1 MEDQARSP
9 ARSRP
14 RSSTCAASPPAFSSS
29 LATPLADGF
38 TFTIQG
44 QYPDALG
51 ASGGALGY
59 GPDPNCGAPAGIGQS
74 VAIKFDLY
82 DNNGEGN
89 DSTGLFLDGAEPFDI
104 GSIDLS
110 STGIDLHNGDLFQT
124 TMNYDGTTLTV
135 TILDTQTQATATQSY
150 QVDIPATVG
159 GPAAYVGFTAAT
171 ELL

>member
-1 MEDQARSP
+1 MEEASEVAGAFTTRKLDV
-9 ARSRP
+9 SRF
-14 RSSTCAASPPAFSSS
+14 STSFQFQ
-29 LATPLADGF
+29 LAD
-38 TFTIQG
+38 
-44 QYPDALG
+44 
-51 ASGGALGY
+51 ASGRRLHLHHP
-59 GPDPNCGAPAGIGQS
+59 GPGPRRPGGKRRCTWLRPGPEWRRPAGIGQS

-110 STGIDLHNGDLFQT
+110 STGIDLHSGDLFQT

-159 GPAAYVGFTAAT
+159 GPAAYVGFTAGT
-171 ELL
+171 GI